1 MTMLTYNTQMR
12 PLRLPEYGRNIQ
24 SMVDYCVTIPDR
36 EERTVC
42 AYSIIDSMANLFPE
56 LRSGDEF
63 DHKLW
68 DHLMIMSDFKL
79 DIDFPCEV
87 INEENLYSLPEPV
100 PYDNNQFRFRH
111 YGKNIEDMI
120 QVAAAM
126 EPSPEKDNLL
136 FLIAN
141 HMKKMMMNFNL
152 EGVDDIRI
160 FNDMR
165 QLSHGAINL
174 TPDDMRLK
182 EYVEP
187 PKPTGKKK
195 KKK

>member
-1 MTMLTYNTQMR
+1 MLTYNTQMR

-24 SMVDYCVTIPDR
+24 SMVDYCLTISDR

-42 AYSIIDSMANLFPE
+42 AYSIIDAMANMFPE
-56 LRSGDEF
+56 LRSGEES

-68 DHLMIMSDFKL
+68 DHLMIMSDFQL

-87 INEENLYSLPEPV
+87 ITEDNLYSLPDHV

-111 YGKNIEDMI
+111 YGRNTEEMI
-120 QVAAAM
+120 MRASEM
-126 EPSPEKDNLL
+126 EPSQERDDLV

-141 HMKKMMMNFNL
+141 HMKKLMMNFNP
-152 EGVDDIRI
+152 EGVDDARI
-160 FNDMR
+160 FNDLR
-165 QLSHGAINL
+165 VLSHGAINF
-174 TPDDMRLK
+174 TPEEMKLK
-182 EYVEP
+182 QYIEP
-187 PKPTGKKK
+187 PKTTGKKK